1 MDEDFYPAGWE
12 AADTGA
18 AVVEA
23 ARPEFAGTV
32 AGVGS
37 TEAKRRSLSA
47 AEIEDIVRGEID
59 VREAAAAILEGVGRR
74 EHAERLHAEV
84 KVLRSHVNGT

>member
-1 MDEDFYPAGWE
+1 M
-12 AADTGA
+12 
-18 AVVEA
+18 
-23 ARPEFAGTV
+23 
-32 AGVGS
+32 
-37 TEAKRRSLSA
+37 KRRSLSA

>member
-1 MDEDFYPAGWE
+1 LWTLRAPG
-12 AADTGA
+12 
-18 AVVEA
+18 
-23 ARPEFAGTV
+23 FAGTV

-37 TEAKRRSLSA
+37 REVKRRSLSA
-47 AEIEDIVRGEID
+47 AEIADIVRGEID
-59 VREAAAAILEGVGRR
+59 VREVAAAIFERVGRG